1 MKLASWLHV
10 RDGKR
15 MNGQWSGG
23 AFRYEDRLPEGL
35 GGRGIW
41 QRLAL
46 GEADEA
52 FRTAADKSTASL
64 KVQVHP

>member
-1 MKLASWLHV
+1 
-10 RDGKR
+10 